1 MCLSLP
7 SVFAFAFVGTF
18 LCRAILSVAACPLVC
33 LSRVR
38 LASAC
43 VCLRAPYGLCSGVS
57 QHVCLCLAGCVG
69 LSESAGVPASA
80 SLRGPDFQYAHL
92 PARLPVC
99 GHASLPVHLCA
110 SVCVCVLGRGTVR
123 GRLCVW
129 WGWQRFKL
137 NLMTVLLLRWRLHR
151 FLLSA

>member
-18 LCRAILSVAACPLVC
+18 LCRAILSVAACLLVC

-69 LSESAGVPASA
+69 LSESAGVPAST
-80 SLRGPDFQYAHL
+80 SLRGPDFQYVHL

-99 GHASLPVHLCA
+99 LHASLPVRLCA
-110 SVCVCVLGRGTVR
+110 SVCLRAWPRDGTR
-123 GRLCVW
+123 EALCVV
-129 WGWQRFKL
+129 GLAVF
-137 NLMTVLLLRWRLHR
+137 
-151 FLLSA
+151 